1 MVIPVLQV
9 LTWKCRSLVRPQPDA
24 SSSESDGYKNL
35 ISSFDRLRTVEG
47 NPRGD
52 PECQIWQRLVT
63 EMQPILFVGE
73 SHTRALPMALV
84 AMRESF
90 QDIWATSLELQAV
103 PDKALDHMLKELE
116 GRMQKAHTSG
126 RPVVFFQ
133 CCLCVLTISYVTGI
147 YQEWAD
153 PNRSFKQNRV
163 ISKPFTES
171 GQLKNLFLQ
180 ADATRLKQF
189 FDKHKGSPSS
199 KNIWFQCPW
208 RSGDTN
214 SLLLEFLTSAANVQQ
229 FGDVILL
236 GLTTHEKY
244 HHQYGLDEFLVAT
257 KMHGY
262 RRFTNKTFIRQCMS
276 YGYQHITDD
285 VLPDIHKWIE
295 NHHITY
301 VFINRLVVHSV

>member
-9 LTWKCRSLVRPQPDA
+9 LTRKRRSLVRPQPDA
-24 SSSESDGYKNL
+24 SSSESDGYTNL
-35 ISSFDRLRTVEG
+35 ISLFDRLDTVESD
-47 NPRGD
+47 PRGD

-103 PDKALDHMLKELE
+103 PDKALDHMLTELE
-116 GRMQKAHTSG
+116 DRMQKAHTSG

-147 YQEWAD
+147 YQERAD

-163 ISKPFTES
+163 ISKLFTEN

-180 ADATRLKQF
+180 ADATRLSNFLINTKAHRHQ
-189 FDKHKGSPSS
+189 KISGS
-199 KNIWFQCPW
+199 NAH
-208 RSGDTN
+208 GD
-214 SLLLEFLTSAANVQQ
+214 LAIQ
-229 FGDVILL
+229 
-236 GLTTHEKY
+236 
-244 HHQYGLDEFLVAT
+244 
-257 KMHGY
+257 
-262 RRFTNKTFIRQCMS
+262 
-276 YGYQHITDD
+276 
-285 VLPDIHKWIE
+285 IH
-295 NHHITY
+295 
-301 VFINRLVVHSV
+301 FC